1 MKLDTEKTEIASN
14 ITTTQISELIVDLEE
29 QASRFAT
36 EISELI
42 VNLDSKVSVIEE
54 KHKGVIPDASTRE
67 GYETCKAIRKEVMPT
82 KTALEKAR
90 VTLKDPI
97 TKAGKFV
104 DQSFNPLIERALA
117 VYKPFVDAYQA
128 VDRENQRLEDERLL
142 KVTEGL
148 YYISNIGMSCIGKS
162 SIVVAATIEEFEVYE
177 IDSKVFRDKTD
188 EATQAFQKSMGIMS
202 DMYAQTVR
210 QEEMDVKEA
219 EMIAQQ
225 AARESEWKEQQAARQ
240 AEMDAKEAEML
251 AKEEAFNKKTE
262 EAFNKQNEELQVL
275 EKHREHLAKLAR
287 DKSQEPILTTEDG
300 NGLDRNPDIAHI
312 LKPHMKLI
320 NEDFESKLLLSLQ
333 EQNSNKW
340 EKDIWYELAVFSN
353 QVGLS
358 KNDQV
363 LLTDIVKR
371 HVK

>member
-1 MKLDTEKTEIASN
+1 MKLDTEKTEIALN
-14 ITTTQISELIVDLEE
+14 VATTQISELIISLES
-29 QASRFAT
+29 QV
-36 EISELI
+36 SE
-42 VNLDSKVSVIEE
+42 IEE

-128 VDRENQRLEDERLL
+128 VDKEKQRLEDERLA

-162 SIVVAATIEEFEVYE
+162 SIVVAATIEEFEDYE

-188 EATQAFQKSMGIMS
+188 EATEAFQKSMTIMS
-202 DMYAQTVR
+202 DMLAQAVR
-210 QEEMDVKEA
+210 QEEMDTKEA
-219 EMIAQQ
+219 EMLAQQ
-225 AARESEWKEQQAARQ
+225 AARESEWQEQQAARQ

-251 AKEEAFNKKTE
+251 AKEKSFNEKM
-262 EAFNKQNEELQVL
+262 EELQVL
-275 EKHREHLAKLAR
+275 EKHREHLAQLTR
-287 DKSQEPILTTEDG
+287 DKAQEPILTTEEVECLTEA
-300 NGLDRNPDIAHI
+300 NTLVEWPSFLREENVKIAAE
-312 LKPHMKLI
+312 LPK
-320 NEDFESKLLLSLQ
+320 E
-333 EQNSNKW
+333 EQG
-340 EKDIWYELAVFSN
+340 IWIKLAVFSHS
-353 QVGLS
+353 VGLS
-358 KNDQV
+358 LSQSE
-363 LLTDIVKR
+363 LLETIIKPYL
-371 HVK
+371 K

>member
-1 MKLDTEKTEIASN
+1 MKLDTEKTEIALN
-14 ITTTQISELIVDLEE
+14 VATTQISELIVSLNTQVAD
-29 QASRFAT
+29 
-36 EISELI
+36 
-42 VNLDSKVSVIEE
+42 IEV
-54 KHKGVIPDASTRE
+54 KYKGVIPDASTRE

-128 VDRENQRLEDERLL
+128 VDKEKQRLEDERLA

-162 SIVVAATIEEFEVYE
+162 SIVVAATIEEFEDYE

-188 EATQAFQKSMGIMS
+188 EATEEFQKSMTIMS
-202 DMYAQTVR
+202 GMYAQAVR
-210 QEEMDVKEA
+210 QEEMDAKEA

-225 AARESEWKEQQAARQ
+225 AARELEWQEQQAARQ

-251 AKEEAFNKKTE
+251 AKEEAFNKKIEAQNVVEKQRNYE
-262 EAFNKQNEELQVL
+262 EQVKNGL
-275 EKHREHLAKLAR
+275 GVSAPK
-287 DKSQEPILTTEDG
+287 EPILTTEELTCLTKTDELVKQSVDAG
-300 NGLDRNPDIAHI
+300 
-312 LKPHMKLI
+312 K
-320 NEDFESKLLLSLQ
+320 EFV
-333 EQNSNKW
+333 NKW

-358 KNDQV
+358 QNDEA

-371 HVK
+371 YVK

>member
-1 MKLDTEKTEIASN
+1 MKLDTEKTEIALN
-14 ITTTQISELIVDLEE
+14 VATTQISELIVSLNT
-29 QASRFAT
+29 QV
-36 EISELI
+36 SE
-42 VNLDSKVSVIEE
+42 IEE

-128 VDRENQRLEDERLL
+128 VDREKQRLEDERIL

-162 SIVVAATIEEFEVYE
+162 SIVVAATMEEFEVYE

-188 EATQAFQKSMGIMS
+188 EATKAFQKSMGIMS
-202 DMYAQTVR
+202 DMYEQTVR
-210 QEEMDVKEA
+210 QEEMDAKEA

-225 AARESEWKEQQAARQ
+225 AARELEWQEQQAVRQ

-251 AKEEAFNKKTE
+251 AKEEAWNKKIE
-262 EAFNKQNEELQVL
+262 EQNAA
-275 EKHREHLAKLAR
+275 EKNREHFIQLAR
-287 DKSQEPILTTEDG
+287 DKSLTEQKLAPFSVTRAHQSAPFDETEQRVVG
-300 NGLDRNPDIAHI
+300 
-312 LKPHMKLI
+312 KVEQQSI
-320 NEDFESKLLLSLQ
+320 NISNANLLAEADNLVKQSVDSGKEFVNQWES
-333 EQNSNKW
+333 
-340 EKDIWYELAVFSN
+340 DIWYELAVFSN

-371 HVK
+371 YVK

>member
-1 MKLDTEKTEIASN
+1 MKLDTEKTEIALN
-14 ITTTQISELIVDLEE
+14 VATTQISELIISLES
-29 QASRFAT
+29 QV
-36 EISELI
+36 SE
-42 VNLDSKVSVIEE
+42 IEE

-128 VDRENQRLEDERLL
+128 VDKEKQRSEDERLA
-142 KVTEGL
+142 KVTDGL

-162 SIVVAATIEEFEVYE
+162 SIVIAATIEEFEDCE

-188 EATQAFQKSMGIMS
+188 EATEAFQKSMTIMS
-202 DMYAQTVR
+202 GMHAQAVR
-210 QEEMDVKEA
+210 QEEMDAKEA
-219 EMIAQQ
+219 EMLAQQ
-225 AARESEWKEQQAARQ
+225 AARELEWQEQQATRQ

-251 AKEEAFNKKTE
+251 AKEEAFNKKNE

-275 EKHREHLAKLAR
+275 EKHREHLAQLSR
-287 DKSQEPILTTEDG
+287 DKSQEPILTTEDD

-358 KNDQV
+358 QNHEV
-363 LLTDIVKR
+363 LLTDIIKR
-371 HVK
+371 YIN

>member
-1 MKLDTEKTEIASN
+1 MKLDTEKTEIALN
-14 ITTTQISELIVDLEE
+14 VATTQISELIISLES
-29 QASRFAT
+29 QV
-36 EISELI
+36 SE
-42 VNLDSKVSVIEE
+42 IEE

-128 VDRENQRLEDERLL
+128 VDKEKQRLEDERLA

-162 SIVVAATIEEFEVYE
+162 SIVVAATIEEFEDYE

-188 EATQAFQKSMGIMS
+188 EATEAFQKSMTIMS
-202 DMYAQTVR
+202 GMHAQAVR
-210 QEEMDVKEA
+210 QEEMDAKEA
-219 EMIAQQ
+219 DMLAQQ
-225 AARESEWKEQQAARQ
+225 AARESEWQEQQAARQ

-251 AKEEAFNKKTE
+251 AKEEAWNKKI
-262 EAFNKQNEELQVL
+262 EAHTNI
-275 EKHREHLAKLAR
+275 
-287 DKSQEPILTTEDG
+287 SQQLNAVGEDVTNQMLTTKEVECLTEA
-300 NGLDRNPDIAHI
+300 NTLVEWPSFLREENVKIAAE
-312 LKPHMKLI
+312 LPK
-320 NEDFESKLLLSLQ
+320 E
-333 EQNSNKW
+333 EQG
-340 EKDIWYELAVFSN
+340 IWIKLAVFSHS
-353 QVGLS
+353 VGLS
-358 KNDQV
+358 LSQSE
-363 LLTDIVKR
+363 LLETIIKPYL
-371 HVK
+371 K